1 MVSGGGGGGGGGGGP
16 RPTLPASR
24 TPRSACPRRTGQR
37 KRRPCARWRAA
48 GGRNIIC
55 PEPFTMAAWAKTPGP
70 VGSWAFLVAQE
81 AAVVAVLAWF
91 LLGPEELF
99 RLSKALGSWLGE
111 ARGFVAET
119 AAKYESSLDD
129 ASTRKAI
136 AGIRETQ
143 RTVSEVASSF
153 QAIATTVRDPLN
165 LSSALSDTMAK
176 YERKE
181 EAPASGTSGAKQAI
195 AGAAASCLRE
205 GGGVRSS

>member
-153 QAIATTVRDPLN
+153 QAARG
-165 LSSALSDTMAK
+165 
-176 YERKE
+176 R